1 MSRSVVEVPQH
12 WFNAYPA
19 STRENAIPRAHE
31 FRAGDLQIHF
41 AGNRDGKRNDRM
53 SAWIKIA
60 EQQNSEW
67 IFPAELSGLGDD
79 IHIFWQNRT
88 AAKLAKRTAHPVL
101 ETVVEIEPASA
112 AEIESMR

>member
-1 MSRSVVEVPQH
+1 MRGNVVKVPQH

-19 STRENAIPRAHE
+19 SAGENAIPRAHE

-53 SAWIKIA
+53 SAWIEIA

-67 IFPAELSGLGDD
+67 AFPAEQSGLEDD
-79 IHIFWQNRT
+79 IYMFWQNRT
-88 AAKLAKRTAHPVL
+88 ADRLAKGTAPPVL
-101 ETVVEIEPASA
+101 ETVVETESASPA
-112 AEIESMR
+112 ENESTS